1 MWNPVFFFSNDSCY
15 YRVFSSILLS
25 QTDGTEPLNCCME
38 QENMM
43 KELISGIK
51 TILPNFE
58 CYNVIH

>member
-1 MWNPVFFFSNDSCY
+1 MWNLVFFVSNSSCY
-15 YRVFSSILLS
+15 YRDFPSLFLS

-38 QENMM
+38 QGNMM

-51 TILPNFE
+51 TILSNFE